1 MCCIC
6 GVIKSRKH
14 QSTHIQKSKPPQVE
28 PWVTRTREE
37 MDIIKKLLRYTCINR
52 HNSLSLSLS
61 LSVYHTNIHSE
72 WWPARSARKI
82 YEMALRV
89 ATHICRFVSM
99 PKFKLAEQL
108 IRFKAAFF
116 SNAIFALSLL
126 IIAVAVTIAYRRSS
140 NGSKSHFSFFSP
152 FAWAKLL
159 PFSSLHA
166 TKEEVKIV
174 ISFSF
179 IEHIIR
185 EACGENENMC
195 LKVNHTVGVCG
206 RVCVFVCWWIIWCF
220 ADCAKP
226 LFGAC

>member
-72 WWPARSARKI
+72 WPERSARKI

-126 IIAVAVTIAYRRSS
+126 IIAVAVTIAYRLDLLMDR
-140 NGSKSHFSFFSP
+140 NLISP
-152 FAWAKLL
+152 FFLL
-159 PFSSLHA
+159 SLEQNCCPFPHCMRQRR
-166 TKEEVKIV
+166 K
-174 ISFSF
+174 
-179 IEHIIR
+179 
-185 EACGENENMC
+185 
-195 LKVNHTVGVCG
+195 
-206 RVCVFVCWWIIWCF
+206 
-220 ADCAKP
+220 
-226 LFGAC
+226 